1 MKNIFILFFSIA
13 HFFLLS
19 QEKEKRLALVMG
31 NANYEKGEL
40 NNPVNDARLIA
51 STLDSLEFDVILK
64 ENLATRRDMTN
75 AIREFGAKREN
86 YDVAFVYYAGHGI
99 QIDDENFLLPTK
111 ENFFSEE
118 DVLDY
123 AVSVEKIMRILKS
136 KDNQVNILI
145 LDACRDNP
153 FESSWNNTRSLN
165 GRGLAKIQPPTGSL
179 IAFSTDSGQT
189 APDGN
194 GDNSIYTSSL
204 SRNMKIDD
212 ISIDQVFRNVRA
224 EVLDQTNGQ
233 QRPLESTQLVGKSF
247 ILKKTFSLYDSTIEE
262 IINFCNTKK
271 QSGGLEEVIEIL
283 NTSANF
289 YRLQKKYKEEIYLRE
304 KLINDYVF
312 SPLSAEAPKYFSL
325 EIRNLSST
333 DITYE
338 KFKESFQIEEYNLF
352 INNLKLLLSNDKI
365 EYEPYIDKSYYIS
378 LYNALLTS
386 FNIVDNNLFS
396 LEELL
401 TFPKID
407 FDMKFL
413 DSGLS
418 NFWFLKKEHFDWR
431 TNPCSENFF
440 LVDDFDDLNSI
451 LVEESRS
458 LISKFDSN
466 FYIDINEKN
475 KELVNFT
482 KKQYPDIKVEVDRM
496 KADHIVYVNTK
507 NSKELLEELNET
519 FRDYND
525 FFKEPSFDYNRY
537 IDLTSFGYFI
547 LALETQISRGVFYST
562 LNEDD
567 LSHYISL
574 YINSRKYVEL
584 LLDKFSEISFEQKT
598 KIENYNNFVVKS
610 KFRPNFFVQE
620 TNYLLPTDDFEKFQ
634 KRKETISEA
643 YRWRISSCDNF
654 LYLKSEIKK
663 KNYTILEDKEL
674 FSNWSLFGHELL
686 YKLYNGYLK
695 NSDFFST
702 SDSAFKQKLLD
713 YEREYKLNYINRV
726 WVINYLKLIRG
737 ASLKNNGEI
746 FWSYE
751 LLTSLKLMENL
762 ITTKFGAKDDIL
774 FLRYVNLHIKLI
786 ISSAS
791 NFCYNP
797 FELSEDLKSI
807 EEENRN
813 SQNFLLNAYLDDLYK
828 YFYQDSPYHKNLL
841 NHFQEKEISDLFK

>member
-271 QSGGLEEVIEIL
+271 QSEGLDEVIEIL

-312 SPLSAEAPKYFSL
+312 SPLTAEAPKYFSL

-378 LYNALLTS
+378 LYNAFLTS

-686 YKLYNGYLK
+686 YKLYNGYLE

-797 FELSEDLKSI
+797 FKLSEDLKSI
-807 EEENRN
+807 KEENRN

>member
-271 QSGGLEEVIEIL
+271 QSEGLDEVIEIL

-338 KFKESFQIEEYNLF
+338 KFKESFQMEEYNLF

-378 LYNALLTS
+378 LYNAFLTS

-431 TNPCSENFF
+431 TNPCSENVF

-686 YKLYNGYLK
+686 YKLYNGYLE

-797 FELSEDLKSI
+797 FKLSEDLKSI

>member
-378 LYNALLTS
+378 LYNAFLTS

-507 NSKELLEELNET
+507 NSKELL
-519 FRDYND
+519 
-525 FFKEPSFDYNRY
+525 
-537 IDLTSFGYFI
+537 
-547 LALETQISRGVFYST
+547 
-562 LNEDD
+562 
-567 LSHYISL
+567 
-574 YINSRKYVEL
+574 
-584 LLDKFSEISFEQKT
+584 
-598 KIENYNNFVVKS
+598 
-610 KFRPNFFVQE
+610 
-620 TNYLLPTDDFEKFQ
+620 
-634 KRKETISEA
+634 
-643 YRWRISSCDNF
+643 
-654 LYLKSEIKK
+654 
-663 KNYTILEDKEL
+663 
-674 FSNWSLFGHELL
+674 
-686 YKLYNGYLK
+686 
-695 NSDFFST
+695 
-702 SDSAFKQKLLD
+702 
-713 YEREYKLNYINRV
+713 
-726 WVINYLKLIRG
+726 
-737 ASLKNNGEI
+737 
-746 FWSYE
+746 
-751 LLTSLKLMENL
+751 
-762 ITTKFGAKDDIL
+762 
-774 FLRYVNLHIKLI
+774 
-786 ISSAS
+786 
-791 NFCYNP
+791 
-797 FELSEDLKSI
+797 
-807 EEENRN
+807 
-813 SQNFLLNAYLDDLYK
+813 
-828 YFYQDSPYHKNLL
+828 
-841 NHFQEKEISDLFK
+841 

>member
-378 LYNALLTS
+378 LYNAFLTS

>member
-289 YRLQKKYKEEIYLRE
+289 YRLQKKI
-304 KLINDYVF
+304 
-312 SPLSAEAPKYFSL
+312 
-325 EIRNLSST
+325 
-333 DITYE
+333 
-338 KFKESFQIEEYNLF
+338 
-352 INNLKLLLSNDKI
+352 
-365 EYEPYIDKSYYIS
+365 
-378 LYNALLTS
+378 
-386 FNIVDNNLFS
+386 
-396 LEELL
+396 
-401 TFPKID
+401 
-407 FDMKFL
+407 
-413 DSGLS
+413 
-418 NFWFLKKEHFDWR
+418 
-431 TNPCSENFF
+431 
-440 LVDDFDDLNSI
+440 
-451 LVEESRS
+451 
-458 LISKFDSN
+458 
-466 FYIDINEKN
+466 
-475 KELVNFT
+475 
-482 KKQYPDIKVEVDRM
+482 
-496 KADHIVYVNTK
+496 
-507 NSKELLEELNET
+507 
-519 FRDYND
+519 
-525 FFKEPSFDYNRY
+525 
-537 IDLTSFGYFI
+537 
-547 LALETQISRGVFYST
+547 
-562 LNEDD
+562 
-567 LSHYISL
+567 
-574 YINSRKYVEL
+574 
-584 LLDKFSEISFEQKT
+584 
-598 KIENYNNFVVKS
+598 
-610 KFRPNFFVQE
+610 
-620 TNYLLPTDDFEKFQ
+620 
-634 KRKETISEA
+634 
-643 YRWRISSCDNF
+643 
-654 LYLKSEIKK
+654 
-663 KNYTILEDKEL
+663 
-674 FSNWSLFGHELL
+674 
-686 YKLYNGYLK
+686 
-695 NSDFFST
+695 
-702 SDSAFKQKLLD
+702 
-713 YEREYKLNYINRV
+713 
-726 WVINYLKLIRG
+726 
-737 ASLKNNGEI
+737 
-746 FWSYE
+746 
-751 LLTSLKLMENL
+751 
-762 ITTKFGAKDDIL
+762 
-774 FLRYVNLHIKLI
+774 
-786 ISSAS
+786 
-791 NFCYNP
+791 
-797 FELSEDLKSI
+797 
-807 EEENRN
+807 
-813 SQNFLLNAYLDDLYK
+813 
-828 YFYQDSPYHKNLL
+828 
-841 NHFQEKEISDLFK
+841 

>member
-378 LYNALLTS
+378 LYNAFLTS

-431 TNPCSENFF
+431 TNPCSENVF

-458 LISKFDSN
+458 LMSKFDSN

-482 KKQYPDIKVEVDRM
+482 KKQYPDIKVEIDRM

-686 YKLYNGYLK
+686 YKLYNGYLE

-797 FELSEDLKSI
+797 FKLSEDLKSI
-807 EEENRN
+807 KEENRN
-813 SQNFLLNAYLDDLYK
+813 SQNFLLNAYLDDLHK

>member
-271 QSGGLEEVIEIL
+271 QSEGLDEVIEIL

-333 DITYE
+333 DMTYE
-338 KFKESFQIEEYNLF
+338 KFKESFQMEEYNLF

-378 LYNALLTS
+378 LYNAFLTS

-686 YKLYNGYLK
+686 YKLYNGYLE

-797 FELSEDLKSI
+797 FKLSEDLKSI
-807 EEENRN
+807 KEENRN

>member
-271 QSGGLEEVIEIL
+271 QSEGLDEVIEIL

-289 YRLQKKYKEEIYLRE
+289 YRLKKKYKEEIYLRE

-333 DITYE
+333 DMTYE
-338 KFKESFQIEEYNLF
+338 KFKESFQMEEYNLF

-378 LYNALLTS
+378 LYNAFLTS

-431 TNPCSENFF
+431 TNPCSENVF

-458 LISKFDSN
+458 LMSKFDSN

-496 KADHIVYVNTK
+496 KADHIVYVNTN

-547 LALETQISRGVFYST
+547 LALETQISRGVFYSS

-634 KRKETISEA
+634 KVKETISEA

-686 YKLYNGYLK
+686 YKLYNGYLE

-751 LLTSLKLMENL
+751 LLTSLKLIENL

>member
-1 MKNIFILFFSIA
+1 
-13 HFFLLS
+13 
-19 QEKEKRLALVMG
+19 
-31 NANYEKGEL
+31 
-40 NNPVNDARLIA
+40 
-51 STLDSLEFDVILK
+51 
-64 ENLATRRDMTN
+64 
-75 AIREFGAKREN
+75 
-86 YDVAFVYYAGHGI
+86 
-99 QIDDENFLLPTK
+99 
-111 ENFFSEE
+111 
-118 DVLDY
+118 
-123 AVSVEKIMRILKS
+123 
-136 KDNQVNILI
+136 
-145 LDACRDNP
+145 
-153 FESSWNNTRSLN
+153 
-165 GRGLAKIQPPTGSL
+165 
-179 IAFSTDSGQT
+179 
-189 APDGN
+189 
-194 GDNSIYTSSL
+194 
-204 SRNMKIDD
+204 MKIDD

-378 LYNALLTS
+378 LYNAFLTS

>member
-378 LYNALLTS
+378 LYNAFLTS

-841 NHFQEKEISDLFK
+841 NYFQEKEISDLFK

>member
-378 LYNALLTS
+378 LYNAFLTS

-797 FELSEDLKSI
+797 FKLSEDLKFI

>member
-75 AIREFGAKREN
+75 AIREFGVKREN

-378 LYNALLTS
+378 LYNAFLTS

-567 LSHYISL
+567 LSYYISL

-841 NHFQEKEISDLFK
+841 NHFQEKEISYLFK

>member
-338 KFKESFQIEEYNLF
+338 KFKESFQMEEYNLF

-378 LYNALLTS
+378 LYNAFLTS

>member
-312 SPLSAEAPKYFSL
+312 SPLTAEAPKYFSL

-378 LYNALLTS
+378 LYNAFLTS

-407 FDMKFL
+407 FNMKFL

-686 YKLYNGYLK
+686 YKLYNGYLE

-797 FELSEDLKSI
+797 FKLSEDLKSI
-807 EEENRN
+807 KEENRN

>member
-75 AIREFGAKREN
+75 AIREFGVKREN

-378 LYNALLTS
+378 LYNAFLTS

-841 NHFQEKEISDLFK
+841 NHFQEKEISYLFK

>member
-378 LYNALLTS
+378 LYNAFLTS

-519 FRDYND
+519 FRGYND

>member
-378 LYNALLTS
+378 LYNAFLTS

-431 TNPCSENFF
+431 TNPCSEIFF

-797 FELSEDLKSI
+797 FKLSEDLKSI

>member
-378 LYNALLTS
+378 LYNAFLTS

-519 FRDYND
+519 FRGYND

-841 NHFQEKEISDLFK
+841 NYFQEKEISDLFK

>member
-1 MKNIFILFFSIA
+1 MKKIKFLILLLLP
-13 HFFLLS
+13 FFLFS

-378 LYNALLTS
+378 LYNAFLTS